1 MKKEDKI
8 TVLCQIV
15 NQIIDDNQLPDED
28 AIRKILEEKVKTKE
42 EIRVCLASV
51 IEKELQKAIKSG
63 QICEENA
70 GMYWSVFEECFEKM
84 KLVKYLQQSFPIC

>member
-1 MKKEDKI
+1 M
-8 TVLCQIV
+8 T
-15 NQIIDDNQLPDED
+15 NQLPDED

-70 GMYWSVFEECFEKM
+70 GMYWSVLKSVLKKM